1 MSTALVVGGGIGGL
15 SAALCLAQQG
25 LTVTVLE
32 QSAGF
37 GEIGA
42 GIQLSPN
49 CTRVLHHL
57 GLAEPL
63 RAAGFLPEGT
73 EMRHWRRGHLIAS
86 NPLGDTVRERYGF
99 PYYHIHRAD
108 LIRVLAQAAA
118 EHPRITLHTGARVT
132 AIEEHANGVRV
143 HAGNASHEGALLV
156 GADGIHSVVRSHLFG
171 EEAPRFTG
179 HVAWRALV
187 PAASLPAGL
196 VRPMST
202 VWWGP
207 GRHFVHYF
215 VRGGELVNC
224 VCVVEKQGWELE
236 SWTERGDHAEQ
247 FQSGSVVI
255 GFDELRTSEKR
266 GDQEHRGP
274 ESDRH
279 RRARHDLRHQPGR
292 TRHRTRCDE
301 LCRPV
306 GPLPGKAVGGDH
318 REQED
323 ADVRGD
329 P

>member
-143 HAGNASHEGALLV
+143 HAGNASHEGAVLV
-156 GADGIHSVVRSHLFG
+156 GADGIRSLVREALFPDDQQALAADVVRL
-171 EEAPRFTG
+171 R
-179 HVAWRALV
+179 V
-187 PAASLPAGL
+187 PARGVHHHPHGLGHMRIQPDLVSLEALGNAAERHQQHGPGHGHHRPFVRRLGAGQGRLDVGDIYNQIAFWQQAGL
-196 VRPMST
+196 VARDVNGKDIVDLS
-202 VWWGP
+202 
-207 GRHFVHYF
+207 F
-215 VRGGELVNC
+215 VRGHMNVPR
-224 VCVVEKQGWELE
+224 
-236 SWTERGDHAEQ
+236 S
-247 FQSGSVVI
+247 
-255 GFDELRTSEKR
+255 
-266 GDQEHRGP
+266 
-274 ESDRH
+274 
-279 RRARHDLRHQPGR
+279 
-292 TRHRTRCDE
+292 
-301 LCRPV
+301 
-306 GPLPGKAVGGDH
+306 
-318 REQED
+318 
-323 ADVRGD
+323 
-329 P
+329 